1 MKYLMVCLSLTL
13 LLILGHLAGNFV
25 SASPHVSENQTP
37 VTAPASPSNEAITP
51 GVPIEKP
58 IRGGE
63 KHHYSLM
70 VRQGDF
76 VRLVI
81 ESTSLT
87 LAIEITTDDEKP
99 LAASKNADRVVQR
112 TSVFLIAETTGT
124 YPVTVYPARD
134 GCPPGRYQ
142 ISVSALRTATDEDRE
157 RVAAQTEFFATGEL
171 LGKQTKEALDEGC
184 QRYEKL
190 IETWTRLGEFD
201 WVANTIREL
210 IVFNVYRNTVEP
222 VEKLTRQVVEL
233 RRKVGDERGV
243 AGALREM
250 GILSFRFNQDFSKAK
265 ALFDE
270 AMQVATRLGDV
281 STQASLYLTVG
292 NIQKGLGANIDAI
305 ASYQSALAISKKSED
320 LYNQGIAI
328 NNLGTLYQKTGEFQK
343 AAEYLQQS
351 LILRRQQNDQFGERI
366 TLINLGHVFFDLNNF
381 EQALA
386 SYTKALS
393 LCSNEAKNRE
403 CIDIQMYIAN
413 TFTKNGQPARAI
425 SLLTE
430 ILEKAQKQGVSY
442 EECLARYYLAQA
454 LFKNNEPEKT
464 IECLIKLLPLL
475 ESPERR
481 IFKPQ
486 AYLFLTRAYLLT
498 RNIEAA
504 NEAATRGLA
513 FSRTIGD
520 KPTQMGLT
528 YELAKLDILRGNLP
542 EAKVKIEQ
550 ALAILEQI
558 RRDAGNIDAKTSYFT
573 SVRELYDFYIK
584 ILMRLDQ
591 ETPGGTYSREAFRC
605 SELARARSLNERL
618 VAAQVEIQV
627 DDVSGLVDQVKR
639 LREKLSNQQ
648 ALLTKLSL
656 ANQPEAKTEPVRA
669 QITGLEAE
677 LSQKLNQLYQQ
688 NPKLA
693 QLQNPVILTAEEI
706 QKTLLDP
713 ETVLVEFLV
722 GPQEVFVW
730 LVTADD
736 ITSFVIKD
744 AEQVKHLGK
753 RCVALLQP
761 ESSGIRFKPGQMTEF
776 STVSQQLSQLLFGPI
791 ESKLR
796 NKKRLLVVADDILQL
811 LPFAALPLPAPQ
823 NQTGSSSGAPPEP
836 FVTRFEVV
844 SLPSASTLANLRQEI
859 ARRGP
864 AEKMIAVVAD
874 PVFSP
879 DDPRLKRKQ
888 PADGQPATPVDE
900 FSEISRNLTKFN
912 AAVSADEP
920 DSTKRFSVSR
930 LPGTRRE
937 AQEILKLVPANQSF
951 SALDF
956 AASRELVTDSPELQK
971 YRYLHFATHGFASQ
985 YSGLVLSLVDDKG
998 SERNGFLMLEDLYN
1012 LKLNADLVTLSA
1024 CDTGRGKKVRG
1035 EGIVGLTCGFLY
1047 AGVPRLVVSLWPV
1060 SDSATAE
1067 LMTAFYQ
1074 GLLREGLRPAA
1085 ALRKAQL
1092 KLQQS
1097 KRWNSPTYWAA
1108 FQLQGEWR

>member
-1 MKYLMVCLSLTL
+1 MVRLSLTI
-13 LLILGHLAGNFV
+13 LLILGQLAGSCV

-51 GVPIEKP
+51 GVPVEKP

-63 KHHYSLM
+63 KHHYSLTLG
-70 VRQGDF
+70 QGDF

-81 ESTSLT
+81 ESTT
-87 LAIEITTDDEKP
+87 ITPAIEITTDDGKTVV
-99 LAASKNADRVVQR
+99 ASKIADRVAQR
-112 TSVFLIAETTGT
+112 TVVFLIVETAGT
-124 YPVTVYPARD
+124 YHVTVYPARD
-134 GCPPGRYQ
+134 GSPPGRYQ
-142 ISVSALRTATDEDRE
+142 VSVPDLRLATDEDRE
-157 RVAAQTEFFATGEL
+157 RVAAQKEFFATGQL
-171 LGKQTKEALDEGC
+171 LAKGTKEALDEGC

-190 IETWTRLGEFD
+190 IEIWTRLGEFD

-210 IVFNVYRNTVEP
+210 IIFNVSRNTKEP
-222 VEKLTRQVVEL
+222 VEKLALQVVEF

-250 GILSFRFNQDFSKAK
+250 GILSFRFNQDFSKTK

-270 AMQVATRLGDV
+270 ARQIATRLGDV
-281 STQASLYLTVG
+281 STQASLCLSAG
-292 NIQKGLGANIDAI
+292 NIQKGLSDNLDAV
-305 ASYQSALAISKKSED
+305 ASYQSALAISQKSGD
-320 LYNQGIAI
+320 VYNQGIAI

-343 AAEYLQQS
+343 AAECLQQS
-351 LILRRQQNDQFGERI
+351 LILRRQQNDQFGERV

-381 EQALA
+381 DQALA
-386 SYTKALS
+386 SYTKALN
-393 LCSNEAKNRE
+393 LCSDEAKTRE

-413 TFTKNGQPARAI
+413 TFTKNGQSARAVTI
-425 SLLTE
+425 LTE
-430 ILEKAQKQGVSY
+430 ILENAQKQNISEMELV
-442 EECLARYYLAQA
+442 EARYYLASA
-454 LFKNNEPEKT
+454 LLQNNEPEKA
-464 IECLIKLLPLL
+464 IECLTHLLPLL
-475 ESPERR
+475 NTPA
-481 IFKPQ
+481 Q
-486 AYLFLTRAYLLT
+486 AIYKTKAYWYLTRAYSILH
-498 RNIEAA
+498 NIEAA
-504 NEAATRGLA
+504 NEAATTGLA
-513 FSRTIGD
+513 LSRAIGD
-520 KPTQMGLT
+520 KPTEMGLM
-528 YELAKLDILRGNLP
+528 YELAKLDILQGKLQDG
-542 EAKVKIEQ
+542 KIKTEQ
-550 ALAILEQI
+550 VLAISEQI
-558 RRDAGNIDAKTSYFT
+558 RRDAGDIGAKTSYFT
-573 SVRELYDFYIK
+573 NVREFYDFYIR

-591 ETPGGTYSREAFRC
+591 ETPGGAYSREALRY
-605 SELARARSLNERL
+605 SELARARSLNDRL
-618 VAAQVEIQV
+618 AAAQVEIQV
-627 DDVSGLVDQVKR
+627 DDSSGLMDQVKR
-639 LREKLSNQQ
+639 LREKISNQQ

-656 ANQPEAKTEPVRA
+656 ANQPATKTEPVRA
-669 QITGLEAE
+669 QMTGLETE

-693 QLQNPVILTAEEI
+693 QVQNPVILTAEEI

-713 ETVLVEFLV
+713 ETAMVEFLV
-722 GPQEVFVW
+722 GPDEVFVW

-744 AEQVKHLGK
+744 TKQVKDLGK
-753 RCVALLQP
+753 RCLTLLQP
-761 ESSGIRFKPGQMTEF
+761 VSTGSNLKPGHLTEF
-776 STVSQQLSQLLFGPI
+776 STVGQQLSQLLFGPI

-796 NKKRLLVVADDILQL
+796 NKKRLLVVADDVLQL
-811 LPFAALPLPAPQ
+811 LPFAALPLPVPQ
-823 NQTGSSSGAPPEP
+823 NQTGTSSGVPSQPL
-836 FVTRFEVV
+836 VTRFEIV

-859 ARRGP
+859 ARRVP
-864 AEKMIAVVAD
+864 AEKMMAVVAD

-888 PADGQPATPVDE
+888 PANGQPAAPADE
-900 FSEISRNLTKFN
+900 FSDLNRNLTKLK
-912 AAVSADEP
+912 AAVSVDET

-956 AASRELVTDSPELQK
+956 AASRELVTESQELQK

-998 SERNGFLMLEDLYN
+998 TERNGFLMLEDLYN

-1024 CDTGRGKKVRG
+1024 CETGRGQQIRG
-1035 EGIVGLTCGFLY
+1035 EGIVGLTCGFMY
-1047 AGVPRLVVSLWPV
+1047 AGAPRLVVSLWPV

-1074 GLLREGLRPAA
+1074 GLLKEGLRPAA

-1108 FQLQGEWR
+1108 FQLQGEWK